1 VPWAYDEEAVDVLRY
16 FTKLKAT
23 LMPYLYRNAIE
34 TSKTGVPV
42 MRSMALEFTGDR
54 NCAYIATQYMFG
66 DSLLVAPI
74 FNDRSMAEYYLPEG
88 RWTSLLTG
96 EVKEGGKWYRE
107 KHSYLSIPL
116 YAREGS
122 IVAIGA
128 CDDNA
133 VYDYAK
139 NVTYKVFA
147 LADGK
152 QAHTV
157 VYSPENELESELTVT
172 REGST
177 YRISL
182 TSAKSA
188 DVLLVNEKAVVSAD
202 GAEYEVTEDGV
213 RVHMDGSGVCTVNVR

>member
-34 TSKTGVPV
+34 TSRSGVPV
-42 MRSMALEFTGDR
+42 MRSMVLEFTEDR
-54 NCAYIATQYMFG
+54 NCAYLATQYMFG

-96 EVKEGGKWYRE
+96 EVKEGGKWYKE

-122 IVAIGA
+122 IVAIGS
-128 CDDNA
+128 CDNDA

-139 NVTYKVFA
+139 NVTYKVFE
-147 LADGK
+147 LRNGR
-152 QAHTV
+152 QAHTC
-157 VYSPENELESELTVT
+157 VYSPENELESEITAA
-172 REGST
+172 REGNT
-177 YRISL
+177 YRICL
-182 TSAKSA
+182 TSGKPA
-188 DVLLVNEKAVVSAD
+188 DVLLVNEKAVQSAD

-213 RVHMDGSGVCTVNVR
+213 RVHLDGSGVCTVSVQ